1 MTINSDSDSVLFRQ
15 IVNPSLNKVIK
26 LNEVKQITTL
36 STASIYRQIKDKS
49 FPKQI
54 KLGER
59 SSAWFYDEIM
69 QWLEDKRIE
78 RDGGSK

>member
-1 MTINSDSDSVLFRQ
+1 MIKNSDSSSARL
-15 IVNPSLNKVIK
+15 SLNKVIK

-59 SSAWFYDEIM
+59 SSAWFYDEII

-78 RDGGSK
+78 RDGESK

>member
-1 MTINSDSDSVLFRQ
+1 MTKNSDSSSER
-15 IVNPSLNKVIK
+15 PSLNKVIK
-26 LNEVKQITTL
+26 LSEVKQITTL

-78 RDGGSK
+78 RDGGSI

>member
-1 MTINSDSDSVLFRQ
+1 MTKNSDSISER
-15 IVNPSLNKVIK
+15 PSLNKVIK
-26 LNEVKQITTL
+26 LSEVKQITTL

-59 SSAWFYDEIM
+59 SSAWFYEEII
-69 QWLEDKRIE
+69 QWLEDKRIK
-78 RDGGSK
+78 RDGAAK

>member
-1 MTINSDSDSVLFRQ
+1 MNKNNNSSSAK
-15 IVNPSLNKVIK
+15 PSLNKVIK
-26 LNEVKQITTL
+26 LNEVKHLTSL
-36 STASIYRQIKDKS
+36 STASIYRQIKDNS

-59 SSAWFYDEIM
+59 SSAWFYEEII

-78 RDGGSK
+78 RDGAAK

>member
-1 MTINSDSDSVLFRQ
+1 MNKNSDSDSVLFRQ

-59 SSAWFYDEIM
+59 SSAWFYDEII

-78 RDGGSK
+78 RDGESK

>member
-59 SSAWFYDEIM
+59 SSAWFYEEIM
-69 QWLEDKRIE
+69 QWLEDKRVE
-78 RDGGSK
+78 RDGESK

>member
-26 LNEVKQITTL
+26 LNEVKHLTTL
-36 STASIYRQIKDKS
+36 STASIYRQIKDNS

-59 SSAWFYDEIM
+59 SSAWFYDEII

-78 RDGGSK
+78 RDGESK

>member
-1 MTINSDSDSVLFRQ
+1 MTKNSDSS
-15 IVNPSLNKVIK
+15 SLGKSFNKVIK

-59 SSAWFYDEIM
+59 SSAWFYEEII
-69 QWLEDKRIE
+69 QWLEDKRVE
-78 RDGGSK
+78 RDGESK

>member
-1 MTINSDSDSVLFRQ
+1 MNKNSDSSSVRSSSNQ
-15 IVNPSLNKVIK
+15 VIK
-26 LNEVKQITTL
+26 LKEVKKLTSL

-59 SSAWFYDEIM
+59 SSAWFYEEII

-78 RDGGSK
+78 RDGESE

>member
-1 MTINSDSDSVLFRQ
+1 MTKNSYSSIARQ
-15 IVNPSLNKVIK
+15 SLNKVIK
-26 LNEVKQITTL
+26 LSEVKQITTL

-59 SSAWFYDEIM
+59 SSAWFYDEII

-78 RDGGSK
+78 RDGESK

>member
-1 MTINSDSDSVLFRQ
+1 MDIKSDSDSVFIRQ
-15 IVNPSLNKVIK
+15 IVNPSSNKVIK
-26 LNEVKQITTL
+26 LNEVKRLTTL
-36 STASIYRQIKDKS
+36 STASIYRQIKNKS

-59 SSAWFYDEIM
+59 SSAWFLEEII

-78 RDGGSK
+78 RDGELK

>member
-1 MTINSDSDSVLFRQ
+1 MNKNSDSSSER
-15 IVNPSLNKVIK
+15 PSLNKVIK
-26 LNEVKQITTL
+26 LSEVKQITTL

-49 FPKQI
+49 FPRQI

-59 SSAWFYDEIM
+59 SSAWFYEEIM

-78 RDGGSK
+78 RDGESK

>member
-1 MTINSDSDSVLFRQ
+1 MNKNSDSSNVRA
-15 IVNPSLNKVIK
+15 SSNKVIK
-26 LNEVKQITTL
+26 IKEVKKLTTL

-59 SSAWFYDEIM
+59 SSAWFYEEII
-69 QWLEDKRIE
+69 QWLEDKRVE
-78 RDGGSK
+78 RDGESK

>member
-1 MTINSDSDSVLFRQ
+1 MTKNSDSSSVR
-15 IVNPSLNKVIK
+15 PSSNKVIK
-26 LNEVKQITTL
+26 LKEVKKLTTL

-59 SSAWFYDEIM
+59 SSAWFYEEIM
-69 QWLEDKRIE
+69 QWLEDKRFV
-78 RDGGSK
+78 RDGESK

>member
-1 MTINSDSDSVLFRQ
+1 MSKNSDSSSKR
-15 IVNPSLNKVIK
+15 PSLNKVIK
-26 LNEVKQITTL
+26 LSEVKHITTL

-59 SSAWFYDEIM
+59 SSAWFYDEII

-78 RDGGSK
+78 RDGESK

>member
-1 MTINSDSDSVLFRQ
+1 MTKNSDSSSER
-15 IVNPSLNKVIK
+15 PSLNKVIK
-26 LNEVKQITTL
+26 LSEVKQITTL

-59 SSAWFYDEIM
+59 SSAWFLEEII

-78 RDGGSK
+78 RDGELK

>member
-1 MTINSDSDSVLFRQ
+1 MTKNSDSSSER
-15 IVNPSLNKVIK
+15 PSLNKVIK
-26 LNEVKQITTL
+26 LSEVKQITTL

-49 FPKQI
+49 FPRQI

-59 SSAWFYDEIM
+59 SSAWFYEENM

-78 RDGGSK
+78 RDGESK

>member
-1 MTINSDSDSVLFRQ
+1 MNKNSDSSSVRA
-15 IVNPSLNKVIK
+15 SSNKVIK
-26 LNEVKQITTL
+26 LKEVKKLTTL

-59 SSAWFYDEIM
+59 SSAWFLEEII

-78 RDGGSK
+78 RDGELK

>member
-1 MTINSDSDSVLFRQ
+1 MNKNSDSSSVRASSNQ
-15 IVNPSLNKVIK
+15 VIK
-26 LNEVKQITTL
+26 LKEVKKLTTL

-49 FPKQI
+49 FPRQI

-59 SSAWFYDEIM
+59 SSAWFYEEIM

-78 RDGGSK
+78 RDGESK

>member
-1 MTINSDSDSVLFRQ
+1 MTKNSDSSSERL
-15 IVNPSLNKVIK
+15 SLNKVIK

-49 FPKQI
+49 FPRQI

-59 SSAWFYDEIM
+59 SSAWFYEEIM
-69 QWLEDKRIE
+69 QWLEDKRVK
-78 RDGGSK
+78 RDGESK

>member
-1 MTINSDSDSVLFRQ
+1 MTINSDSDSVLLKQVIR
-15 IVNPSLNKVIK
+15 PLKVIK
-26 LNEVKQITTL
+26 LNKVKSLTTL
-36 STASIYRQIKDKS
+36 STASIYRQIKEDS

-59 SSAWFYDEIM
+59 SSAWFYDEII

-78 RDGGSK
+78 RDGGSQ

>member
-1 MTINSDSDSVLFRQ
+1 MTKNSVSSSET
-15 IVNPSLNKVIK
+15 PSLNKVIK
-26 LNEVKQITTL
+26 LSEVKQITTL
-36 STASIYRQIKDKS
+36 STASIYRQIKDNS

-59 SSAWFYDEIM
+59 SSAWFYDEII

-78 RDGGSK
+78 RDGESK

>member
-1 MTINSDSDSVLFRQ
+1 MNKNNNSSSAR
-15 IVNPSLNKVIK
+15 PSLNKVIK
-26 LNEVKQITTL
+26 LNEVKHLTTL
-36 STASIYRQIKDKS
+36 SSASIYRQIKDNS

-59 SSAWFYDEIM
+59 SSAWFYEEII

-78 RDGGSK
+78 RDGAAK

>member
-1 MTINSDSDSVLFRQ
+1 MTKNSYSSSAR
-15 IVNPSLNKVIK
+15 PSLNKVIK
-26 LNEVKQITTL
+26 LSEVKQITTL

-59 SSAWFYDEIM
+59 SSAWFYDEII

-78 RDGGSK
+78 RDGESK

>member
-1 MTINSDSDSVLFRQ
+1 MNKNSDSSSVRA
-15 IVNPSLNKVIK
+15 SSNKVIK
-26 LNEVKQITTL
+26 LKEVKKLTTL

-59 SSAWFYDEIM
+59 SSAWFYEEII

-78 RDGGSK
+78 RDGELK

>member
-1 MTINSDSDSVLFRQ
+1 MNKNSDSDSVLLKQVIR
-15 IVNPSLNKVIK
+15 PLKVIK
-26 LNEVKQITTL
+26 LNEVKRLTTL
-36 STASIYRQIKDKS
+36 STASIYRQIKEDS

-59 SSAWFYDEIM
+59 SSAWFYDEII

>member
-1 MTINSDSDSVLFRQ
+1 MNKNSDSSWVRPLSNQ
-15 IVNPSLNKVIK
+15 VIK
-26 LNEVKQITTL
+26 LNEVKKLTTL

-59 SSAWFYDEIM
+59 SSAWFYEEII

-78 RDGGSK
+78 RDGESE

>member
-1 MTINSDSDSVLFRQ
+1 MNKNSGSNSVR
-15 IVNPSLNKVIK
+15 PSSNQVIK
-26 LNEVKQITTL
+26 LKEVKKLTTL

-59 SSAWFYDEIM
+59 SSAWFYEEIM

-78 RDGGSK
+78 RDGESE